1 MLDLDILLNPDDE
14 EGNPDPNARR
24 EPKSIYSLD
33 NKDIVRKNSQLEELH
48 RSIQEALTHFVVS
61 LPAPEQEFMSQQS
74 TIPWLKDLVVI
85 KAHVAEKPIVNAGD
99 KDKEDDTTAV
109 TTGENNTADLKIP
122 EQEEIANLN
131 QGGVNTAPKPTH
143 SPSGESIKSLQIKG
157 KSYQDQEALP
167 ELSITIL
174 GNLDDTIKDID
185 VNPIVNY
192 AKKAKGVKDNPDP
205 TLEDVKSFNKTPQAN
220 NSNLQGLIK
229 KDTLSKEDPGVRN
242 TSVAAKLIKECLA
255 AFKEGAGQ
263 DSSWILPSTP
273 SSLTVRKP
281 KAVGVWDRC
290 SAFSLVKTIS
300 SIKRNRRD
308 FATFSDCV
316 HFSMF
321 EEFIKESDNLL
332 HQVHLHREDT
342 QS

>member
-1 MLDLDILLNPDDE
+1 MEDKSIKKQKMKLIKELAHLEKEMEKQVHWVLEMKTWLLKDQDDLKANVAALDPRRLSQKEYLRKRNSYQHQWSINFFGLQEEYIYLKEIYSEFNSKMLDLDILLNPDDE

-24 EPKSIYSLD
+24 EPESIYSLD

-61 LPAPEQEFMSQQS
+61 LPAPKQEFMSQQS

-167 ELSITIL
+167 KLSITIL
-174 GNLDDTIKDID
+174 GSID
-185 VNPIVNY
+185 VTIRMLMSIPLLTMPRKLRVSR
-192 AKKAKGVKDNPDP
+192 
-205 TLEDVKSFNKTPQAN
+205 KS
-220 NSNLQGLIK
+220 
-229 KDTLSKEDPGVRN
+229 
-242 TSVAAKLIKECLA
+242 
-255 AFKEGAGQ
+255 
-263 DSSWILPSTP
+263 
-273 SSLTVRKP
+273 
-281 KAVGVWDRC
+281 
-290 SAFSLVKTIS
+290 
-300 SIKRNRRD
+300 
-308 FATFSDCV
+308 
-316 HFSMF
+316 
-321 EEFIKESDNLL
+321 
-332 HQVHLHREDT
+332 
-342 QS
+342 